1 MRLAGKVALITGGG
15 KGIGRETALLFAREG
30 ANLVIA
36 DVDAAAGEA
45 TVADIIRLE
54 REAIFCRVDVSDG
67 AQVQAMVQSAV
78 QRFGRIDV
86 LLNNAGVTR
95 DAFLAKMD
103 EASWNT
109 VININLTGVFN
120 CTRAVAPIMI
130 QQGSGSIV
138 SASSVVGVYGN
149 FGQTNYAASKA
160 GVIGMT
166 KSWAK
171 ELGKKGIRAN
181 AVAPGFILS
190 DMTAKV
196 PEKVLEM
203 MKEKTPLGRLGAPLD
218 VARAY
223 LFLASDES
231 GFINGAVLGVDG
243 GLVI

>member
-36 DVDAAAGEA
+36 DVDAAAGET
-45 TVADIIRLE
+45 TVAEVIRLG
-54 REAIFCRVDVSDG
+54 REAIFCRVDVSNR
-67 AQVQAMVQSAV
+67 AEVQAMAQSAV
-78 QRFGRIDV
+78 QRFGRVDV
-86 LLNNAGVTR
+86 LLNNSGVTR
-95 DAFLAKMD
+95 DGFLTRMD

-120 CTRAVAPIMI
+120 CTQAVVPIMM
-130 QQGSGSIV
+130 QQGSGSII

-149 FGQTNYAASKA
+149 LGQTNYAASKA

-203 MKEKTPLGRLGAPLD
+203 MKERTPLGRLGAPRD
-218 VARAY
+218 VAFAY

-231 GFINGAVLGVDG
+231 SFINGAVLGVDG

>member
-15 KGIGRETALLFAREG
+15 KGIGRETALLFAWEG
-30 ANLVIA
+30 ADLVIA
-36 DVDAAAGEA
+36 DVDTDAGEA
-45 TVADIIRLE
+45 TVAEVIRLG
-54 REAIFCRVDVSDG
+54 REAIFCRVDVSDR
-67 AQVQAMVQSAV
+67 AEVQAMVQTAV
-78 QRFGRIDV
+78 QRFGRVDV

-95 DAFLAKMD
+95 DGFLTKMD

-120 CTRAVAPIMI
+120 CTQAVVPVMM
-130 QQGSGSIV
+130 QQGSGSII

-149 FGQTNYAASKA
+149 LGQTNYAASKA

-190 DMTAKV
+190 DMTSKV

-203 MKEKTPLGRLGAPLD
+203 MKEKTPLGRLGTPRD
-218 VARAY
+218 VAWAY

-231 GFINGAVLGVDG
+231 SFINGAVLGVDG